1 MKNNQIQ
8 LPQSNIRSVV
18 WLLTLVALTMTIVFT
33 IMLSTALTDLKK
45 TYNQTRTSQD
55 ELLFAS
61 AELRELLPSH
71 QYRLGKV
78 LKEDYEAVYPPAE
91 QVKRIDDAI
100 KSLNTSDDNDP
111 VLRNLSTSLNQNFTQ
126 ILQLTIDIQ
135 IWSRQRN
142 TFKQNYPSGSYK
154 EDTLTTLRQIRELL
168 NSLEGQIRLNEAVI
182 LNRFNNSKEDAK
194 TRLARRYIELGNQR
208 VNYQMQQI
216 ILSLSDLRVLIN
228 FMLTE
233 ANTDNLKDIK
243 DNGIKPLLESLN
255 SLPELLSKDF
265 SAESKTLR
273 QLTSQL
279 AHNLFG
285 SHFYINQQRGI
296 IVPSGL
302 GLYQMRINELQ
313 LESDRILLEQRFYR
327 AFQDLPKMLDSIGE
341 QVQKQS
347 KKVNYE
353 VETRL
358 NDFAQKM
365 TTTAF
370 IGIIL
375 LLILS
380 WLVSQRVKKQLSDL
394 VDSENRFRSM
404 FELSPDPVWILSG
417 HRIVECNKAAF
428 EQLGFDREQAIKN
441 KTMDEL
447 SPLLQANGYRSS
459 HKLEAIIEQVEK
471 QGYHRFEWLFTD
483 ANKQPLIAEITMASI
498 AISNHPATLCTWHNI
513 RQRKLVEN
521 ALIAHQEQ
529 LEVEVKNR
537 THELEI
543 AKNEAEQANRA
554 KSDFL
559 ANMSHEIRTP
569 MNAIIGMSHLALLTD
584 LNNKQRGYIEKVS
597 HSANSLLGI
606 INDILDF
613 SKIEAGM
620 LNIEQV
626 DFKIDDVFT
635 DVANI
640 LSLKAEEKSLELLF
654 DIAQNLPPYLT
665 GDPMRLR
672 QILLNLG
679 NNAIKFTSQ
688 GEIII
693 SAHLFKQKQEQ
704 LVLHFSVKDTGIG
717 ITEEQQSRLFQ
728 SFSQAD
734 SSTTRKFGGTGLGLA
749 ISKKITDLMGGNI
762 WVESHINQGSTFHFT
777 LPFKCSQT
785 VSQDQD
791 IPDLSLKHRVLIV
804 DDNDSAREIL
814 HNIVDNFGLRA
825 TAVNSGEEALRII
838 EINKTIDPF
847 SLVLV
852 DWQMPNMD
860 GIETCRALHA
870 QHQDIEDF
878 PTVLMVTAYSLEE
891 ARRASQGVDIAGF
904 LTKPVT
910 PSSLFDAM
918 IQALH
923 LDHGIPIKHALI
935 SQIDTRTLA
944 GARILLVEDNL
955 LNQELAQELMISH
968 GLVVDTANNGQEAL
982 NKLAT
987 NTYDGILMDCQMPIM
1002 DGYTATR
1009 IIRKDPK
1016 YRDLPIISMTANAL
1030 SGDKEKVLA
1039 SGMNDHISK
1048 PIQVNDMFETLKR
1061 WIKPSQ
1067 PAETM
1072 IQLPPTSYK
1081 KAVSV
1086 EDQHNLNQLVGVD
1099 IKTGLAVTQY
1109 DVAFLWRLLFRFYD
1123 TQQDFIAQF
1132 KRLMHQAD
1140 TREDGLRLLHTL
1152 KGNAGNIGM
1161 LDVMNKAA
1169 ELETIC
1175 QPPEANYANALA
1187 DLEAELFRVLPPI
1200 KAQKEKQKETLIP
1213 AKITQQPVSAEYY
1226 QALTAKLYELLS
1238 NDKLDADIVAVEL
1251 EAILEG
1257 TDKSHLIHAIR
1268 QAITRYDFDTAIDKL
1283 NILMADQNS

>member
-1 MKNNQIQ
+1 MKTWITW
-8 LPQSNIRSVV
+8 PHTSIRSLV
-18 WLLTLVALTMTIVFT
+18 WLLTFVALTMTIVFT
-33 IMLSTALTDLKK
+33 IMLSTALTELKN
-45 TYNQTRTSQD
+45 TYNKARTSQD

-61 AELRELLPSH
+61 AELRELLPAH
-71 QYRLGKV
+71 QYRLRQA
-78 LKEDYEAVYPPAE
+78 LKENSEAIYPPAT
-91 QVKRIDDAI
+91 QVKRIDHAI
-100 KSLNTSDDNDP
+100 MLLNQSESRDSELKSLSMA
-111 VLRNLSTSLNQNFTQ
+111 LNKNFTQ
-126 ILQLTIDIQ
+126 ILQLTIDTQ
-135 IWSRQRN
+135 IWNQQRN
-142 TFKQNYPSGSYK
+142 TFKQNYIDSVSYK
-154 EDTLTTLRQIRELL
+154 KNTLTALENIREHL
-168 NSLEGQIRLNEAVI
+168 NSIEGRMRLDEAVI
-182 LNRFNNSKEDAK
+182 LHRFNNGPENSKN
-194 TRLARRYIELGNQR
+194 TLALKYIELGNQR
-208 VNYQMQQI
+208 IYHQMQQI
-216 ILSLSDLRVLIN
+216 LLSLSDLRVLIN

-233 ANTDNLKDIK
+233 ANQDNLIDIK
-243 DNGIKPLLESLN
+243 DNGIKPLLERLN
-255 SLPELLSKDF
+255 ALPEQLNQDF
-265 SAESKTLR
+265 SDTAKDIAK
-273 QLTSQL
+273 LTNLL
-279 AHNLFG
+279 AYSLFG
-285 SHFYINQQRGI
+285 ADYYINQQRGI

-302 GLYQMRINELQ
+302 SLYQMRINELQ
-313 LESDRILLEQRFYR
+313 LESDRILLEQRFYN

-341 QVQKQS
+341 KVQKQS
-347 KKVNYE
+347 EEVNKA
-353 VETRL
+353 VENRL
-358 NDFAQKM
+358 NDFAKKM

-370 IGIIL
+370 IGIML

-380 WLVSQRVKKQLSDL
+380 WLVSRRVKKQLSDL

-428 EQLGFDREQAIKN
+428 EQLGFDHEQAIKN

-483 ANKQPLIAEITMASI
+483 ANQQPLIAEITMASI

-513 RQRKLVEN
+513 RQRKLAEN

-543 AKNEAEQANRA
+543 AKDEAEQANRA

-584 LNNKQRGYIEKVS
+584 LNDKQRGYIEKVS

-613 SKIEAGM
+613 SKIEAGK
-620 LNIEQV
+620 LNIEQI
-626 DFKIDDVFT
+626 DFRIDDVFS

-654 DIAQNLPPYLT
+654 DLSPSLPSYLT

-679 NNAIKFTSQ
+679 NNAIKFTNQ

-693 SAHLFKQKQEQ
+693 SAHLLKQKQEQ

-762 WVESHINQGSTFHFT
+762 WVESQINQGSTFHFT
-777 LPFKCSQT
+777 LPFERSQT
-785 VSQDQD
+785 VSQDT
-791 IPDLSLKHRVLIV
+791 PDLPLKHRVLII

-825 TAVNSGEEALRII
+825 TSVNSGEEALRII

-870 QHQDIEDF
+870 QHQEIEDF

-935 SQIDTRTLA
+935 SQIDTRTLV
-944 GARILLVEDNL
+944 GAHILLVEDNL
-955 LNQELAQELMISH
+955 LNQELAQELMINH

-982 NKLAT
+982 DKLEK

-1009 IIRKDPK
+1009 IIRKDRK

-1030 SGDKEKVLA
+1030 SGDKEKVLEC
-1039 SGMNDHISK
+1039 GMNDHISK
-1048 PIQVNDMFETLKR
+1048 PIQVNDMFETLKK

-1067 PAETM
+1067 LAQAM
-1072 IQLPPTSYK
+1072 VQLPPTSHK
-1081 KAVSV
+1081 KALSL
-1086 EDQHNLNQLVGVD
+1086 EDQQNLNMLVGVD

-1132 KRLMHQAD
+1132 KGLMHRAE
-1140 TREDGLRLLHTL
+1140 TRENALRLLHTL

-1161 LDVMNKAA
+1161 LDVMTKAA

-1175 QPPEANYANALA
+1175 QNPEANYANALT
-1187 DLEAELFRVLPPI
+1187 DLEAELLRVLPPI
-1200 KAQKEKQKETLIP
+1200 KAQKETQKETLTL
-1213 AKITQQPVSAEYY
+1213 AKITQQPVSTEYY

>member
-1 MKNNQIQ
+1 MKNSQIK
-8 LPQSNIRSVV
+8 LPQSSIRSLV

-33 IMLSTALTDLKK
+33 IMLSTALTGLKK
-45 TYNQTRTSQD
+45 TYNQARTSQD

-71 QYRLGKV
+71 QYRLRQV
-78 LKEDYEAVYPPAE
+78 LKEDSKAVYPPAE
-91 QVKRIDDAI
+91 QVERIDNAI

-111 VLRNLSTSLNQNFTQ
+111 VLRNLSTALNNNFTQ

-135 IWSRQRN
+135 IWNQQRN
-142 TFKQNYPSGSYK
+142 IFKQNYPGTSHK
-154 EDTLTTLRQIRELL
+154 EETLTTLRRIRELL
-168 NSLEGQIRLNEAVI
+168 NSLEGQIRLSEAVI

-228 FMLTE
+228 FMLTD

-255 SLPELLSKDF
+255 SLPELLDKDF
-265 SAESKTLR
+265 SDASKDVAK
-273 QLTSQL
+273 LTNQL
-279 AHNLFG
+279 AHSLFG
-285 SHFYINQQRGI
+285 DNFYINQQRGI

-313 LESDRILLEQRFYR
+313 LESDRILLEQRFYN

-358 NDFAQKM
+358 NDFAKKM

-370 IGIIL
+370 IGIML

-428 EQLGFDREQAIKN
+428 EQLGFDHEQAIKD

-483 ANKQPLIAEITMASI
+483 ANQQPLIAEITMASI
-498 AISNHPATLCTWHNI
+498 TISNQPATLCTWHNI

-543 AKNEAEQANRA
+543 AKDEAEQANRA

-584 LNNKQRGYIEKVS
+584 LNDKQRGYIEKVS

-620 LNIEQV
+620 LNIEQI
-626 DFKIDDVFT
+626 DFRIDDVFT

-688 GEIII
+688 GEVII
-693 SAHLFKQKQEQ
+693 SAHLFKQKQDQ

-777 LPFKCSQT
+777 LPFERSQT
-785 VSQDQD
+785 VSQDV
-791 IPDLSLKHRVLIV
+791 PDLPLKHRVLIV

-825 TAVNSGEEALRII
+825 TSVNSGEEALHII
-838 EINKTIDPF
+838 ESNKTIDPF

-852 DWQMPNMD
+852 DWQMPDMD

-870 QHQDIEDF
+870 QHQEIEDF

-891 ARRASQGVDIAGF
+891 ARRASQGVNIAGF

-923 LDHGIPIKHALI
+923 LDHGMPIKHALI

-955 LNQELAQELMISH
+955 LNQELAQELMTSH

-982 NKLAT
+982 DKLAK

-1009 IIRKDPK
+1009 IIRKNPK

-1030 SGDKEKVLA
+1030 SGDKEKVLS

-1048 PIQVNDMFETLKR
+1048 PIQVNNMFDTLKK
-1061 WIKPSQ
+1061 WIQTSQ
-1067 PAETM
+1067 PSHVIRHVQSAH
-1072 IQLPPTSYK
+1072 YK
-1081 KAVSV
+1081 KALSPAALHDLEQLIGIDV
-1086 EDQHNLNQLVGVD
+1086 E
-1099 IKTGLAVTQY
+1099 TGLAVTQQ
-1109 DVAFLWRLLFRFYD
+1109 DTAFFWRLLFRFYD
-1123 TQQDFIAQF
+1123 SQQGFVDQF
-1132 KRLMHQAD
+1132 KRLMQQAD
-1140 TREDGLRLLHTL
+1140 KKEDALRLLHTL

-1161 LDVMNKAA
+1161 LDLMRKAT
-1169 ELETIC
+1169 ELEEIC
-1175 QPPEANYANALA
+1175 QHPEADFSSALI
-1187 DLEAELFRVLPPI
+1187 DLETELLRVLPPI
-1200 KAQKEKQKETLIP
+1200 KAQKETLSP
-1213 AKITQQPVSAEYY
+1213 VKITQQSVSTEYY

-1238 NDKLDADIVAVEL
+1238 NDKLDADVVAVEL

-1257 TDKSHLIHAIR
+1257 TDKSYLIHAIR
-1268 QAITRYDFDTAIDKL
+1268 QAITRYDFETAMDKL
-1283 NILMADQNS
+1283 NILMADQNP